1 MFANVVSFMDMKYV
15 RGVGPSFLRVQGNV
29 SLSVPSREVRQKYLW
44 SGGPHSLNPR
54 DYSSTFLRGIVANP
68 NIGYL
73 VPRLYEVLQPRPDI
87 ARDRYR
93 NLFLSSES
101 RQVNTARHTTP
112 ATVDISADA
121 AEQGIVVR
129 NYQGER
135 EGQIEVDTGSG
146 PLLKHTRGRPM
157 AMRAFIVD
165 PTGLFRSEAPV
176 ARLVN
181 GRETH
186 HMYTGN
192 LRKRT
197 VKYRRL
203 RSDSK
208 AAEMGAFPL
217 LYPYGDLHFPYDMV
231 AYIDARGE
239 VTGRSRGSRS
249 SSNIPDVNRLTW
261 AEHTKRR
268 LYTDNI

>member
-1 MFANVVSFMDMKYV
+1 MATKYV
-15 RGVGPSFLRVQGNV
+15 RGGGPSFLRVQGNV
-29 SLSVPSREVRQKYLW
+29 SLSVPSREVRHKYLW
-44 SGGPHSLNPR
+44 SEGSPSLNAR
-54 DYSSTFLRGIVANP
+54 DYSTTFLRRIVANP
-68 NIGYL
+68 NIRYL

-101 RQVNTARHTTP
+101 RQVNIARHTAP

-129 NYQGER
+129 NYQRER
-135 EGQIEVDTGSG
+135 EGRIEVDTGSG
-146 PLLKHTRGRPM
+146 PLPEDSRGRPL
-157 AMRAFIVD
+157 AMRVFIVD

-176 ARLVN
+176 AQLVN
-181 GRETH
+181 GRETDY
-186 HMYTGN
+186 MSTGN
-192 LRKRT
+192 LRRRT

-203 RSDSK
+203 KSDSK

-217 LYPYGDLHFPYDMV
+217 LYPYGDLHLPYDMV

-239 VTGRSRGSRS
+239 GTGRSRGSRS

-268 LYTDNI
+268 L